1 MTTLYFIY
9 AAIAGLVLGSFYNV
23 VGLRVPVGESII
35 RPRSHCTTCQRTL
48 GAGELVPFF
57 SYLVQKGTCKGCGTS
72 ISILYPLT
80 EIGTAA
86 LFVAMPILIGWQ
98 PEVFVVWTLISL
110 LILICITDLRYML
123 IPDKILLVFAILFV
137 ALRLVIPA
145 GPWWNMPLGAVAGFT
160 LLLLIALVSKNGMGG
175 GDIKLFGVLGLA
187 LGWKCVLL
195 AFLFSACFGTIIGLL
210 GMLFGK
216 VKRGE
221 PMPFGPAIA
230 LGTIAAYLWGDRL
243 LSWYFQLL

>member
-9 AAIAGLVLGSFYNV
+9 AAIAGLLLGSFYNV
-23 VGLRVPVGESII
+23 VGLRVPIGESII

-86 LFVAMPILIGWQ
+86 MFVSMPMLIGWK
-98 PEVFVVWTLISL
+98 PEVIVAWALISL
-110 LILICITDLRYML
+110 LILICITDLQYML

-137 ALRLVIPA
+137 ALRIVIPS
-145 GPWWNMPLGAVAGFT
+145 GPWWDIPLGAAVGFS
-160 LLLLIALVSKNGMGG
+160 LLLLIAIVSKNGMGG
-175 GDIKLFGVLGLA
+175 GDIKLFAVLGLV
-187 LGWKCVLL
+187 LGWKGVLL
-195 AFLFSACFGTIIGLL
+195 AFLFSACYGTLIGVG
-210 GMLFGK
+210 GMVIGK
-216 VKRGE
+216 VRKGQ

-230 LGTIAAYLWGDRL
+230 LGTMTSYLWGDRL
-243 LSWYFQLL
+243 LMWYFQLL